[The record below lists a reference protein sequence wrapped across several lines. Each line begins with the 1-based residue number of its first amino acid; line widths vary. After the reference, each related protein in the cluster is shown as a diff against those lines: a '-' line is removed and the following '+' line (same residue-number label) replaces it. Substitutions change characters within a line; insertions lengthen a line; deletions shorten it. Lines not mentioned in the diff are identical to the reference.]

1 MNQSLDAN
9 LKEQNFS
16 NSVRQVERL
25 QQRYNP
31 PAGNPK
37 GAPAGGFR

>member
-9 LKEQNFS
+9 LKEQNMS

-25 QQRYNP
+25 QQRYAP
-31 PAGNPK
+31 PADNRK
-37 GAPAGGFR
+37 GAQAGGFR